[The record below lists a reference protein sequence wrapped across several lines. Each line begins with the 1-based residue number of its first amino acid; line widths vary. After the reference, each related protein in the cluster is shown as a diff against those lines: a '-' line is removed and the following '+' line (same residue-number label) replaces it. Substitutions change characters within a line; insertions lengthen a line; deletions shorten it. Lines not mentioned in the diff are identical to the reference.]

1 MKKKV
6 LILTTAAT
14 LLLSGCGMTGQSGLG
29 GILGSAISGE
39 TIGNVIQSVLGLTKV
54 TQKDIIGTWSYQQP
68 GCAFTSEKLLAQAGG
83 EVVATEIKSKLK
95 PYYDRVGISSGT
107 TKVTFSEDGKFSA
120 TIAGKSFSGTYTYDE
135 ASAKI
140 SMRTMLFTI
149 NCYAKKN
156 VSNMGFLFEAS
167 KLITIMQT
175 MAALSGNSELQSI
188 GELAKNYD
196 GLRVGFEMK

>member
-1 MKKKV
+1 MKKKT
-6 LILTTAAT
+6 LILFCAAT
-14 LLLSGCGMTGQSGLG
+14 LMLSGCGMNGQSGLG
-29 GILGSAISGE
+29 SIIGSATNGE

-54 TQKDIIGTWSYQQP
+54 TQKDIVGTWSYQQP

-83 EVVATEIKSKLK
+83 EVVATDIKTKLK
-95 PYYDRVGISSGT
+95 PYYEKAGLNASS
-107 TKVTFSEDGKFSA
+107 TKVTFTEDGKFSA
-120 TIAGKSFSGTYTYDE
+120 TVAGKTFSGTYTFDE
-135 ASAKI
+135 ATAKI
-140 SMRTMLFTI
+140 SMRTLLLTV

-167 KLITIMQT
+167 KLITMMQT
-175 MAALSGNSELQSI
+175 MAALSGNSELQGI